1 MFKVFIV
8 DDEPFII
15 EGLYD
20 IVDWAKLGMEIVGH
34 AENGAIALEAMKVTP
49 ADILITDISM
59 PVMNGLDLIRH
70 VRAVHPELKVIV
82 LSGYNEFDYLKEGMA
97 LGIENYL
104 LKPINLEEFK
114 GTLRTVAQK
123 LNVNR
128 SELAL
133 NEQSMRILR
142 DNVMYRWLQDQIS
155 PKEFQERADLLG
167 IELDQRYVQV
177 SILRAGHSMAEVF
190 DSVMNQLSS
199 SENVVPFRDMDGDI
213 VLVFNADDVSSCKED
228 AERISDNLRLLLSP
242 HNKICASLGSVE
254 KVEDA
259 SQSYSHAKRAQEY
272 FMVRSA
278 DRILRYEDLAS
289 RQQETRL
296 GDWPIDW
303 NEYKK
308 EVMAKD
314 TKALFLRI
322 EKDFAY
328 LQQLEGMTPDL
339 LQEIAMEWLIR
350 FKMLLQEITHTDD
363 PEPYKGGLSQI
374 RRATTSAEL
383 MEMIKE
389 AAAMTVDLLERDVKS
404 PVVQQVLNY
413 IHDAYNQDL
422 SLKVLGSMYNIHPVY
437 LGQLFHKEVNETFTE
452 YINRYRIEKAKELL
466 RMTNMKVQEI
476 ARKVGYW
483 EIGYFYKQ
491 FKKYVGISPTE
502 FKGLS

>member
-59 PVMNGLDLIRH
+59 PVMSGLDLIRH

-242 HNKICASLGSVE
+242 ITKFVHHLAVWRRWRMPRKATVMPNGHRNISWSDQPTGFYVMRIWLAGSRRRASEIG
-254 KVEDA
+254 
-259 SQSYSHAKRAQEY
+259 
-272 FMVRSA
+272 RSTGMNTRRKLWR
-278 DRILRYEDLAS
+278 RIRRRCFFAS
-289 RQQETRL
+289 RRTS
-296 GDWPIDW
+296 
-303 NEYKK
+303 
-308 EVMAKD
+308 
-314 TKALFLRI
+314 
-322 EKDFAY
+322 
-328 LQQLEGMTPDL
+328 
-339 LQEIAMEWLIR
+339 LICSNWR
-350 FKMLLQEITHTDD
+350 
-363 PEPYKGGLSQI
+363 
-374 RRATTSAEL
+374 
-383 MEMIKE
+383 
-389 AAAMTVDLLERDVKS
+389 V
-404 PVVQQVLNY
+404 
-413 IHDAYNQDL
+413 
-422 SLKVLGSMYNIHPVY
+422 
-437 LGQLFHKEVNETFTE
+437 
-452 YINRYRIEKAKELL
+452 
-466 RMTNMKVQEI
+466 
-476 ARKVGYW
+476 
-483 EIGYFYKQ
+483 
-491 FKKYVGISPTE
+491 
-502 FKGLS
+502 